1 MTDEEKVDTS
11 RLLQTPEGRHLLWRI
26 LEQCGVYR
34 SSFTGD
40 PHQTAFLEGQRSIG
54 LWIMSEIVLTDG
66 FDVFNVMSKEAEARN
81 EKHKAEMALDDD

>member
-1 MTDEEKVDTS
+1 MIDEDKIEAS
-11 RLLQTPEGRHLLWRI
+11 RLLQTPEGRHLVWRI

-40 PHQTAFLEGQRSIG
+40 PNQTAFLEGQRSIG

-66 FDVFNVMSKEAEARN
+66 FDMFNIMSKEAEARA
-81 EKHKAEMALDDD
+81 EKHTTEMVIDDD

>member
-1 MTDEEKVDTS
+1 MIDEDKIETS

-34 SSFTGD
+34 SSFVGD

-66 FDVFNVMSKEAEARN
+66 FDVFSIMSREAEARA
-81 EKHKAEMALDDD
+81 EKHRLETVIDDD